1 MAEQRLPGLVG
12 EHPHIYRVCRVGA
25 AVGLDIEQL
34 WLGSQMGQ
42 TLLPKGLELPG
53 VNRLVDRAPVD
64 C

>member
-1 MAEQRLPGLVG
+1 
-12 EHPHIYRVCRVGA
+12 
-25 AVGLDIEQL
+25 VGLDIEEL

>member
-12 EHPHIYRVCRVGA
+12 EHPHIDRVRRVGA
-25 AVGLDIEQL
+25 GVGMDIEQL
-34 WLGSQMGQ
+34 WLGCQMGQ

>member
-12 EHPHIYRVCRVGA
+12 EHPNVDRVDWVGA
-25 AVGLDIEQL
+25 GVGMDIEQL